1 MSYELEVQQRNK
13 AMELL
18 AKMKKQEKR
27 KKLKATV
34 LDSKTVLYCNSK
46 KKINEFL
53 TINNK

>member
-1 MSYELEVQQRNK
+1 MSYEFEVQQRNK

-34 LDSKTVLYCNSK
+34 LDGKTVLYCNSER
-46 KKINEFL
+46 KINEF
-53 TINNK
+53 INNM